1 MGDPLLIEAAAEVA
15 GEPLPVAE
23 VERAVAELRA
33 GPWADRLPPDGSA
46 EGRNLRRWLVQV
58 LTTRAVVEREA
69 AARGLAATAAD
80 GPAAPLTLPVALAT
94 GGVAAAV
101 LAAMPLARALRLVV
115 TAGVAVPEAEVRA
128 YYDRNRDRYTK
139 AERRAVSLAGDGD
152 GGGGLRSI
160 GLVRRGELPGPL
172 EEAVFAAA
180 EGEIVT
186 SGRRSARVDR
196 VEPGGVLPYAEVAG
210 EIRAA
215 LTGAARD
222 RAFTTW
228 LESRHAALVTL
239 HPGYEHPAD
248 PSHADATHRH

>member
-1 MGDPLLIEAAAEVA
+1 
-15 GEPLPVAE
+15 
-23 VERAVAELRA
+23 VERAVTDLRA

-69 AARGLAATAAD
+69 AARGLTATAAD

-101 LAAMPLARALRLVV
+101 LAAMPLARALRRTV

-128 YYDRNRDRYTK
+128 YYDRNRDRYTV
-139 AERRAVSLAGDGD
+139 AERRAVSLARD
-152 GGGGLRSI
+152 GGDLRPI

-180 EGEIVT
+180 EGETVEPA
-186 SGRRSARVDR
+186 GWSARVDR
-196 VEPGGVLPYAEVAG
+196 IESGGVLAYGQVAG
-210 EIRAA
+210 DIRAT
-215 LTGAARD
+215 LTAAAQD

-228 LESRHAALVTL
+228 LESRHAATVTL

-248 PSHADATHRH
+248 PSHADATHKH

>member
-1 MGDPLLIEAAAEVA
+1 
-15 GEPLPVAE
+15 

-33 GPWADRLPPDGSA
+33 GPWADRLPPDNSA
-46 EGRNLRRWLVQV
+46 GGRNLRRWLVQV

-69 AARGLAATAAD
+69 AARGLTATAAD

-101 LAAMPLARALRLVV
+101 LAAMPLARALRRAV
-115 TAGVAVPEAEVRA
+115 TAEVEVPEAEVRA
-128 YYDRNRDRYTK
+128 YYDRNRDRYTRP
-139 AERRAVSLAGDGD
+139 ERRAVSLARD
-152 GGGGLRSI
+152 GGEVRPI
-160 GLVRRGELPGPL
+160 GPVRRGELPRPL

-180 EGEIVT
+180 EGETFERDGWSV
-186 SGRRSARVDR
+186 RVDR
-196 VEPGGVLPYAEVAG
+196 IEPGGMLAYGQVAG
-210 EIRAA
+210 DIRTT

-239 HPGYEHPAD
+239 YPGYEHPAD
-248 PSHADATHRH
+248 PSHLDATHRH